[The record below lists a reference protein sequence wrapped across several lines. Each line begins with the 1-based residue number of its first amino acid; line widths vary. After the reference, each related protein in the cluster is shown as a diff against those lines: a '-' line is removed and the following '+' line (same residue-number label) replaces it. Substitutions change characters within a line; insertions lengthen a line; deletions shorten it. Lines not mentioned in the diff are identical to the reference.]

1 MALNLF
7 HIKDDMAQK
16 PKEVKIGNAYIVAE
30 ATDDGKNIIIRIKL
44 TEALKSFQQLSHILT
59 VFLAKGTF
67 KHVDKDKD
75 TPIQ

>member
-1 MALNLF
+1 
-7 HIKDDMAQK
+7 MAQK
-16 PKEVKIGNAYIVAE
+16 PREVKIGNAYIIAE
-30 ATDDGKNIIIRIKL
+30 ASDDGKNIIIRIKL
-44 TEALKSFQQLSHILT
+44 TEPIKSFQQLSHIIS